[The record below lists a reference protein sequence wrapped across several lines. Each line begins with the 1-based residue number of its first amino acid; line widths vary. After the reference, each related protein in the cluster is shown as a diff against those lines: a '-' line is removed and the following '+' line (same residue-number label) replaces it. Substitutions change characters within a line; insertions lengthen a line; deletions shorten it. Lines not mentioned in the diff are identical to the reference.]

1 MNVSL
6 PPPARITVLISGKGT
21 NLQALVDACNT
32 DHLPNSNI
40 VRVVS
45 DRKNA
50 YGLQRAQAVSIPT
63 TYHGILSYKQKY
75 PDSDPE
81 PKFDAA
87 RKAYDAD
94 LASILF
100 KDQPDL
106 VVCAGFMR
114 ILTTAFLNPVKEK
127 KIPIINLHPS
137 KPGDLLGADCINR
150 AWDEFEAGTRTE
162 TGIMIHYVI
171 EEVDMGEPIVSETI
185 NITGCQSLEDLEAKI
200 HDREHGLIVKGAK
213 TALAQLQTHG
223 KLRTPRRFAYLQPM
237 CIFIER
243 VTSET
248 MAIMQDAALNGDT
261 PTTSRADYATAI
273 ARSQPAWDKMTAHA
287 NSGSP
292 YPTSEKEL
300 IILQDPSFSRES
312 PGWRPLPTRCS
323 LLQAHAELRMAHTR
337 RSTWAQHAARS
348 RLLDAQTSS
357 HGSRSPGL
365 IIKLVNDIDTVLFG
379 GTLRNRV
386 LVHWIDHS
394 VYTRKLQAAFGEKG
408 GKAGKQEK
416 AYLDAVTRNLAT
428 TVLPPARFRDSVRPA
443 IYISAEAICF
453 ASQSRVNL
461 IALLIHEM
469 LHAYLAILT
478 SAGDDDEEPGHEQY
492 SNNDDGGEWGRAAS
506 THGPLFDSSC
516 GVLAARLG
524 FRGLGGND
532 IARYYLQ
539 PKSIVQLRDPE
550 KRVRVRL
557 QDGLVHYVLPPVG

>member
-1 MNVSL
+1 
-6 PPPARITVLISGKGT
+6 
-21 NLQALVDACNT
+21 
-32 DHLPNSNI
+32 
-40 VRVVS
+40 
-45 DRKNA
+45 
-50 YGLQRAQAVSIPT
+50 
-63 TYHGILSYKQKY
+63 
-75 PDSDPE
+75 
-81 PKFDAA
+81 
-87 RKAYDAD
+87 
-94 LASILF
+94 
-100 KDQPDL
+100 
-106 VVCAGFMR
+106 
-114 ILTTAFLNPVKEK
+114 
-127 KIPIINLHPS
+127 
-137 KPGDLLGADCINR
+137 
-150 AWDEFEAGTRTE
+150 
-162 TGIMIHYVI
+162 
-171 EEVDMGEPIVSETI
+171 
-185 NITGCQSLEDLEAKI
+185 
-200 HDREHGLIVKGAK
+200 
-213 TALAQLQTHG
+213 
-223 KLRTPRRFAYLQPM
+223 
-237 CIFIER
+237 
-243 VTSET
+243 

-261 PTTSRADYATAI
+261 PTTSRADYATTI

-292 YPTSEKEL
+292 YPISEKEL
-300 IILQDPSFSRES
+300 IILQDPSFSPES

-394 VYTRKLQAAFGEKG
+394 VYTGKLQAAFGEKE